1 MTATATRLRLSTVDG
16 AEVEIAAT
24 HLVVAGYTGRDQD
37 AVRHHIDELAAIGV
51 PEPDTIPAF
60 YPLDVDRL
68 TTSSQVV
75 VAGRSTSG
83 EVEPVLIRANGTY
96 YLTVGSDHTDREIE
110 TVGIQLSKAACP
122 KPIASTVI
130 ELGDPPAV
138 VDWDAIVV
146 RSWVDGELYQEGTL
160 ASMLPI
166 TQVLAEWDQVSGSA
180 DVALVLFGGTKPL
193 LDGTFRYG
201 REWRMQLE
209 VPGHA
214 PIELTYAVSVTAPV
228 TAPVID
234 SVRSS

>member
-1 MTATATRLRLSTVDG
+1 MTDTMHETGTSLRLGTVDG
-16 AEVEIAAT
+16 AEVEIAPT
-24 HLVVAGYTGRDQD
+24 HLVVAGYTGRDHE

-68 TTSSQVV
+68 TTDDQVEV
-75 VAGRSTSG
+75 RGGATSG

-96 YLTVGSDHTDREIE
+96 YLTIGSDHTDREME
-110 TVGIQLSKAACP
+110 TVGIHLSKAACA

-130 ELGDPPAV
+130 ELGDPPAL

-146 RSWVDGELYQEGTL
+146 RSWVDGDLYQEGTL

-166 TQVLAEWDQVSGSA
+166 TEVLAEWDQIGGST
-180 DVALVLFGGTKPL
+180 DVALVLFGGTRPL

-201 REWRMQLE
+201 RDWRMQLE
-209 VPGHA
+209 VPGQP
-214 PIELTYAVSVTAPV
+214 PIEFRYTV
-228 TAPVID
+228 
-234 SVRSS
+234 SVRSN